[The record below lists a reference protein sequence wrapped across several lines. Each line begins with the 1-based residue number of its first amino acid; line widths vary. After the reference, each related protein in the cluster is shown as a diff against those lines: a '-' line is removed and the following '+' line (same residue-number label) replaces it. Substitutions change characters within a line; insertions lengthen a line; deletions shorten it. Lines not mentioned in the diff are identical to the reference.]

1 MAEEYSL
8 LEKTIRYLC
17 KERKIHISL
26 YDITNISVHIKDLVL
41 PSAHRSKQFDFCFLA
56 KSTHRGHMLCK
67 KAQRLAVARAKEEKD
82 AYFGQC
88 HLGLSTL
95 RLPVFWYDTMVAV
108 IFVSNIFRPE
118 DLEKAIEGAKR
129 AERLTGVSAD
139 ALVEKIQST
148 TEQTESYDEWLTAA
162 QIVRHVILSVLEEV
176 HYKPDTERKNR
187 RLWSAKKNDVI
198 NAILEACNRNY
209 AEELSIEKFA
219 KEYYL
224 NPNYLARLFKKEV
237 GQTFSAYLNN
247 LRIHKAWHM
256 LLATDDKIVDIAY
269 AVGYTSDAY
278 FIRVFKKIRGVT
290 PLQFRQ
296 QSRKSQSK

>member
-176 HYKPDTERKNR
+176 HYKPDTERKN
-187 RLWSAKKNDVI
+187 SPA
-198 NAILEACNRNY
+198 
-209 AEELSIEKFA
+209 
-219 KEYYL
+219 
-224 NPNYLARLFKKEV
+224 
-237 GQTFSAYLNN
+237 
-247 LRIHKAWHM
+247 
-256 LLATDDKIVDIAY
+256 
-269 AVGYTSDAY
+269 
-278 FIRVFKKIRGVT
+278 
-290 PLQFRQ
+290 
-296 QSRKSQSK
+296 